1 MKHLKKF
8 NEDINFIK
16 AEERTTKEISDLIQQ
31 AYYRG
36 LAHGLKQGGLN
47 GEFRLDNLQ
56 MDLDG
61 YPGINSIQDVDQY
74 LNGLSE
80 KAKKMIMNLSDLK

>member
-1 MKHLKKF
+1 MKHLKTF

-16 AEERTTKEISDLIQQ
+16 AEERTTKEISDLIQR

-36 LAHGLKQGGLN
+36 LAHGLKKGGLD

>member
-8 NEDINFIK
+8 NEDINFVN
-16 AEERTTKEISDLIQQ
+16 AEERTIKNISDLIEQ

-36 LAHGLKQGGLN
+36 LAHGLKKGGLS
-47 GEFRLDNLQ
+47 GEFTFDNLQ
-56 MDLDG
+56 MDLNG
-61 YPGINSIQDVDQY
+61 YPDVNSIQDVDQY

-80 KAKKMIMNLSDLK
+80 KSKKMIMDISDLK

>member
-1 MKHLKKF
+1 MKHLQKF

-16 AEERTTKEISDLIQQ
+16 AEERTTKEISDLIEQS
-31 AYYRG
+31 YYRG

-47 GEFRLDNLQ
+47 GEFTLGNNVQ

-61 YPGINSIQDVDQY
+61 YPETNMADVEEY
-74 LNGLSE
+74 LYNLSE
-80 KAKKMIMNLSDLK
+80 KARKMIMDLSDLK

>member
-61 YPGINSIQDVDQY
+61 YPVINSIQDVDNY
-74 LNGLSE
+74 LNEISE
-80 KAKKMIMNLSDLK
+80 EAKKMIMNLSDLK

>member
-61 YPGINSIQDVDQY
+61 YPGINSIQDIDNY
-74 LNGLSE
+74 LGEISE
-80 KAKKMIMNLSDLK
+80 EAKKMIMDLSDLK

>member
-16 AEERTTKEISDLIQQ
+16 AEERTTKEISDLIQR

-61 YPGINSIQDVDQY
+61 YPGINSIQDIDNY
-74 LNGLSE
+74 LGEISE
-80 KAKKMIMNLSDLK
+80 EAKKMIMDLSDLK

>member
-80 KAKKMIMNLSDLK
+80 KARKMIMDLSDLK